1 MRWKAVFVGLA
12 LTLAVTAGCKQQ
24 CFMTEADLNGPITTG
39 LLGNRELDPTVGNQP
54 ITARVAAPPTVLNL
68 ERQIRYVSLAETI
81 SIALEQGTV
90 GSGSF
95 ANTAPG
101 AETYSDT
108 EVLFNARA
116 TFTDSIRILALD
128 PAITGADID
137 RSLSK
142 FDAVWNTSLSWNV
155 TDRPVASSID
165 TFQAGGLNSINTEA
179 ADVRT
184 SIFKPLPAGGTAGI
198 TFDVPYQLTNL
209 PSRVNP
215 AYTPSLEF
223 QFEQPLL
230 QGFGVEINQLRQ
242 SHPGSL
248 LLPNGGVL
256 SGLPQPGVDG
266 ILITRL
272 RFDQQR
278 AEFQRSVNIM
288 LANVEY
294 SYWNLYNSY
303 WTLYANETALRQAYE
318 AWKIAEVKLQA
329 GKIAIADVAQ
339 TRGQY
344 ELFRSN
350 RLASLDDVL
359 ERERQLRGMLG
370 MPVEDGKR
378 LVPSDSPTLAAYQPD
393 WDTALDEAL
402 NNAPSLVIA
411 REEVKANQL
420 NVRLAENFLLP
431 DLRFAATYDVNSIGT
446 HLDGTDA
453 NNAFRN
459 LSSDHFNNS
468 SLALRLNVPIGYR
481 NAHANV
487 RIQKLNLARSYE
499 TLRTQ
504 ELKVQRALAKAYRAV
519 FTAYEQIKA
528 LRAQREA
535 FGVQVTARFQEFQAG
550 KITPDLLL
558 EAQRFFAQALSS
570 EYSAIRDY
578 NNALTTFELVKG
590 TIPQHDNVVI
600 SEAGLPVAAAERAV
614 EHQRKRSIALELR
627 ERAAPVSLA
636 ESHADNMS
644 VDVPQ
649 GQRSQAMPL
658 SDLWQTKRPLL
669 DAPPAPS
676 AATASPSNASLPAS
690 SSKKAID
697 FGTGLPLAPNRVGDL
712 PGTPLPAVPSSLK

>member
-1 MRWKAVFVGLA
+1 MRWKAVFIGLA
-12 LTLAVTAGCKQQ
+12 LTLAATAGCKQQ
-24 CFMTEADLNGPITTG
+24 CFLTESDLNGPITAG
-39 LLGNRELDPTVGNQP
+39 LLGCRELDPTVGNQP
-54 ITARVAAPPTVLNL
+54 TIARVAAPPTVLSL

-81 SIALEQGTV
+81 SIALEQGNV
-90 GSGSF
+90 GNQTF
-95 ANTAPG
+95 ANTSPG

-108 EVLFNARA
+108 EVQFSGRA
-116 TFTDSIRILALD
+116 SFTDSIRVFALD
-128 PAITGADID
+128 PAITGANID
-137 RSLSK
+137 LSLSK

-165 TFQAGGLNSINTEA
+165 TFQAQGQNSINTEA

-184 SIFKPLPAGGTAGI
+184 SIFKPLPTGGTAGI

-242 SHPGSL
+242 SHPGSI

-256 SGLPQPGVDG
+256 GGLPQPGVEG

-278 AEFQRSVNIM
+278 AEFQRVVNIM
-288 LANVEY
+288 LANVEF
-294 SYWNLYNSY
+294 SYWNLYNAY

-370 MPVEDGKR
+370 MPVEDGHR
-378 LVPSDSPTLAAYQPD
+378 LVPSDSPTLAAFQPD

-420 NVRLAENFLLP
+420 NLRLAENSLLP

-481 NAHANV
+481 NALANV

-499 TLRTQ
+499 TLQTQ
-504 ELKVQRALAKAYRAV
+504 ELKVQRALAKSYRAV

-578 NNALTTFELVKG
+578 NNVLATFELVKG

-600 SEAGLPVAAAERAV
+600 SEAGLPTAVAERAV
-614 EHQRKRSIALELR
+614 EHQRKRSAALELR
-627 ERAAPVSLA
+627 ERAAPVPLA
-636 ESHADNMS
+636 ESHMDNMS

-649 GQRSQAMPL
+649 GQRSRAISL
-658 SDLWQTKRPLL
+658 SDMKQPLL
-669 DAPPAPS
+669 DAPVAPPTTRAGQS
-676 AATASPSNASLPAS
+676 DAAA

-697 FGTGLPLAPNRVGDL
+697 FGTGLPVAPNRVGDL
-712 PGTPLPAVPSSLK
+712 PGTPLPAVPSSMK